1 MYSSLQKD
9 TLERMVSEM
18 LESIIIQHNNNLFA
32 FPIVL
37 GFFLFFLKD
46 TLLRLCV
53 DYRDLNKLTVKD
65 NLTAI
70 YWPIP
75 RNIKHL
81 RGLLDLIWYYRRFV
95 KGYDL
100 LCKPLT
106 NLPKKD
112 AFKWFKV
119 AIKVF
124 NDLKRIIIKPLVLV
138 LLNSSKLFIMET
150 DASRLGIR
158 TILM

>member
-1 MYSSLQKD
+1 M
-9 TLERMVSEM
+9 
-18 LESIIIQHNNNLFA
+18 
-32 FPIVL
+32 
-37 GFFLFFLKD
+37 
-46 TLLRLCV
+46 
-53 DYRDLNKLTVKD
+53 DYKDLNKLTVKD

-112 AFKWFKV
+112 AFKWFEV

-150 DASRLGIR
+150 DASGLGIR
-158 TILM
+158 TILMQEGHRVTYIGKFLGPKQQAL